1 MPKRSTIDKLP
12 SELREQIGAYL
23 KETRSVDEF
32 TELVNELLEEQGSD
46 ERVSRSSAHR
56 YMQQQERLGARLRQ
70 SQELANSFAK
80 NMGDLSETKRVR
92 YLASLVQELAF
103 EKIGE
108 AFEQSDKSGNA
119 SQSPK
124 SLAALGQFTR
134 HMGAFYKDVMAV
146 EERARAARE
155 MAEQLDAAVEEA
167 AASGE
172 KGLSL
177 ETVAAIKEK
186 VLGVRAVE
194 QLRREGEA

>member
-1 MPKRSTIDKLP
+1 MPKRHTIDKLP

-23 KETRSVDEF
+23 KETRSVEEF
-32 TELVNELLEEQGSD
+32 TELVNELLAEQGSD

-56 YMQQQERLGARLRQ
+56 YMQRHERLGARLRQ

-80 NMGDLSETKRVR
+80 NMGDFSETKRVR

-108 AFEQSDKSGNA
+108 AFEQSDQSGRA

-124 SLAALGQFTR
+124 SLASLGQFVR
-134 HMGAFYKDVMAV
+134 HIGAFYKDVFVV
-146 EERARAARE
+146 EERRRAARE

-167 AASGE
+167 AATGE
-172 KGLSL
+172 KGLSA
-177 ETVAAIKEK
+177 ERVAQLRRDF
-186 VLGVRAVE
+186 LGVRKTDPPA
-194 QLRREGEA
+194 